1 MKNDIDIIKEKITQ
15 IIVEQL
21 KFEPGRII
29 NFEQSLLELGADS
42 LDLVEIVIKIEDA
55 FKQIISDEMMAQF
68 CKHAKL
74 LEIFDYLKQ

>member
-74 LEIFDYLKQ
+74 LEIVDYLKQ